1 MVKNVQKKE
10 TEKDLLFLSMIRRLA
25 KGLQV
30 GIYFYKT
37 IFDEKKFCQLF
48 SLQNSTETQKRLAKV
63 GFINLFVV
71 CIIR

>member
-1 MVKNVQKKE
+1 MVKKRSKKE

-37 IFDEKKFCQLF
+37 IFDEKKILPTF
-48 SLQNSTETQKRLAKV
+48 SFTKLYRNSKEDSQSW
-63 GFINLFVV
+63 FY
-71 CIIR
+71 